1 MQLSQAL
8 KDLENSAKA
17 QAEELENFI
26 IETHKQS
33 AEKIGG
39 NLRSLLLK
47 EIDLIK
53 KDMSKELQKTISL
66 HHKDR
71 SVIISLSVATTL
83 ILGIVIGW
91 VVHAMILKEEV
102 AWTIPKQWRYSQPAT
117 DKTQREYYISIPKD
131 EEIIENESRKFILM
145 KME

>member
-1 MQLSQAL
+1 M
-8 KDLENSAKA
+8 
-17 QAEELENFI
+17 
-26 IETHKQS
+26 
-33 AEKIGG
+33 
-39 NLRSLLLK
+39 LK

-71 SVIISLSVATTL
+71 SVIISLSVATAL
-83 ILGIVIGW
+83 ILGIAIGW
-91 VVHAMILKEEV
+91 VVHAMILKEAV
-102 AWTIPKQWRYSQPAT
+102 SWTIRKQCRYSQPTA

-131 EEIIENESRKFILM
+131 EEITENERRKFILM

>member
-1 MQLSQAL
+1 
-8 KDLENSAKA
+8 
-17 QAEELENFI
+17 
-26 IETHKQS
+26 
-33 AEKIGG
+33 
-39 NLRSLLLK
+39 LK

-71 SVIISLSVATTL
+71 SVIISLSVATAL
-83 ILGIVIGW
+83 ILGIAIGW

-102 AWTIPKQWRYSQPAT
+102 AWTIPKHWRYSQPAA

-145 KME
+145 KTE